1 MARYMKF
8 EDVLDALNETR
19 CSDCSCEKPLDCS
32 LCQIGDVHMHILG
45 KTVYLDVVPK
55 AIVNQIFEDIFLCCK
70 HYENGNL
77 VAYYDDI
84 LEIENK
90 FQRQL
95 NL

>member
-32 LCQIGDVHMHILG
+32 FCQIGDVHMHILR

-55 AIVNQIFEDIFLCCK
+55 EIINQIFEDIFLCSE
-70 HYENGNL
+70 YENGKL
-77 VAYYDDI
+77 VVNHDNIVKIKNEY
-84 LEIENK
+84 
-90 FQRQL
+90 QRRIDL
-95 NL
+95 